1 MYGELII
8 GLNMLFNF
16 VILSFANKVANAGAT
31 HGRLIIA
38 SLLGAIP
45 VTFFPSSIIAIL
57 VSFICMTIY
66 AFGIRLDQWKS
77 SAVMVLI
84 GAVVAGGLLTVLQT
98 HLSTSSGSLS
108 IFLYASIAYISL
120 YLMKKKWLDVRTVRR
135 VSELTADS
143 TLYIWNE
150 KIQLSVFV
158 DSGNSCTEPLSG
170 SPVHFVSYRL
180 LEDIIP
186 DEFKK
191 SLLSWDPQGPSTLT
205 LFPEEFLKNI
215 RLIKLLTVQGNSW
228 AVGIKYEKWTIKGG
242 NELEKGYIVLTKED
256 RRYPN
261 GAGAILHVSAME
273 TIIEERGTVHAA

>member
-16 VILSFANKVANAGAT
+16 VILSFANKVANARAT
-31 HGRLIIA
+31 RGRLIIA

-57 VSFICMTIY
+57 LSFLCMTIY
-66 AFGIRLDQWKS
+66 AFGLRLDQWKN

-84 GAVVAGGLLTVLQT
+84 GAVVAGGLLTVLQNQ
-98 HLSTSSGSLS
+98 LSTSSSS
-108 IFLYASIAYISL
+108 ISILLYAVIAYISL
-120 YLMKKKWLDVRTVRR
+120 YLMKKKWLDVRTVSR

-143 TLYIWNE
+143 TLYLWNE

-170 SPVHFVSYRL
+170 SPVHFVSFRIV
-180 LEDIIP
+180 EDFIP
-186 DEFKK
+186 EELKK

-205 LFPEEFLKNI
+205 QFPEEYLKNI
-215 RLIKLLTVQGNSW
+215 RLIKLLTVQGHSW
-228 AVGIKYEKWTIKGG
+228 AVGIKYEKWTIDEG
-242 NELEKGYIVLTKED
+242 NDLEKGYIVLTKED

-273 TIIEERGTVHAA
+273 TLIEERGTVHAA

>member
-16 VILSFANKVANAGAT
+16 VILSFANKVANAGST
-31 HGRLIIA
+31 RGRLLVA

-45 VTFFPSSIIAIL
+45 VTFFPSSSIAIL
-57 VSFICMTIY
+57 VSFLCMTIY
-66 AFGIRLDQWKS
+66 AFGMKLDQWKN

-84 GAVVAGGLLTVLQT
+84 GAVVAGGLLTVFQT
-98 HLSTSSGSLS
+98 RISTPKGSIS
-108 IFLYASIAYISL
+108 ILIYASVAYISL
-120 YLMKKKWLDVRTVRR
+120 YLMKSKWLDVRTVRR

-143 TLYIWNE
+143 TLCIWNE
-150 KIQLSVFV
+150 KIQLTVFV

-170 SPVHFVSYRL
+170 APVHFVSFRL
-180 LEDIIP
+180 LEDYIP
-186 DEFKK
+186 EELKQ

-205 LFPEEFLKNI
+205 QFPEEFLKNI
-215 RLIKLLTVQGNSW
+215 RLIKLLTVQGHSW
-228 AVGIKYEKWTIKGG
+228 AVGIKFENWTIEGG
-242 NELEKGYIVLTKED
+242 NELEQGYIVLTKED

-273 TIIEERGTVHAA
+273 TLIEERGTVHAA